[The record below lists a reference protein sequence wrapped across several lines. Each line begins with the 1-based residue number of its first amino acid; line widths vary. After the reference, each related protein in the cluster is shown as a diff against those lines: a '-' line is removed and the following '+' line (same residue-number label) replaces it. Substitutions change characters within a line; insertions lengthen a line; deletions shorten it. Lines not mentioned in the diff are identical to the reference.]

1 MSVLQTLNA
10 LSNLL
15 VGLLAQHIGK
25 VGYMTLKQM
34 NVLLPAIVAVLLLV
48 LIVKLNAKS
57 AIVTRI

>member
-25 VGYMTLKQM
+25 AGYMTLKQM
-34 NVLLPAIVAVLLLV
+34 NVVLPAIVAVLLLV